1 MKIAV
6 IGRGSVGG
14 TLGRAFTEAG
24 HEVVYG
30 VRSPKRDDETSPKGA
45 VSGADAVVLALPWKA
60 VPEVLEEVGN
70 LEGDLVL
77 DCTNPL
83 RPTPSGLALE
93 GDESAAAGIQR
104 RIPAAAVYK
113 VFNTVGVEIMAN
125 PVLEGRRAVM
135 PFCGDDDARRDR
147 VRGLVTD
154 LGFEAV
160 DVGGLEAAR
169 ILEHLALLWITLA
182 SRTPLGREFAFGIL
196 RR

>member
-6 IGRGSVGG
+6 IGRGRVGG
-14 TLGRAFTEAG
+14 TLGRAFGEAG

-30 VRSPKRDDETSPKGA
+30 VRSPERDDETSPERA
-45 VSGADAVVLALPWKA
+45 VSDAGAVVLALPWPA
-60 VPEVLEEVGN
+60 VPDLLEEVGR
-70 LEGDLVL
+70 LEGSLVL

-93 GDESAAAGIQR
+93 GEESAAARIQR
-104 RIPAAAVYK
+104 SVPAAAVFK
-113 VFNTVGVEIMAN
+113 VFNTVGFEIMAN
-125 PVLEGRRAVM
+125 PVLEGRRAAM

-147 VRGLVTD
+147 VRGLVSD
-154 LGFEAV
+154 VGFEPL

-169 ILEHLALLWITLA
+169 ILENLALLWITLA
-182 SRTPLGREFAFGIL
+182 SRTPRGREFAFGLL